1 MYTIQ
6 ADKLQML
13 AEKLTDQHVNFCR
26 FHDNLPKLTQQAIAE
41 SVVRRFLFCYDCLW
55 KALRCYMKDN
65 LKITDVPNRPKPL
78 FRMAIEN
85 QVLTSSLD
93 RWMKYA
99 QARIEF
105 RNYDEAEIV
114 RFCEESVN
122 LFIEDSINLYQLLN
136 GKSCR

>member
-13 AEKLTDQHVNFCR
+13 IEKLTDQHVNFCR
-26 FHDNLPKLTQQAIAE
+26 IHDNLPKLTQQAIAE

-55 KALRCYMKDN
+55 NALKCYMKDN
-65 LKITDVPNRPKPL
+65 LKITDVPNSPKPL
-78 FRMAIEN
+78 FRMAIEYH
-85 QVLTSSLD
+85 VLTSSLD

-105 RNYDEAEIV
+105 RSYDDTEIT
-114 RFCEESVN
+114 RFCEGLVRC
-122 LFIEDSINLYQLLN
+122 FIDDSNNLYMLMN
-136 GKSCR
+136 EKN